1 LESKVSPADIEM
13 AFELEKQIDDNRQAL
28 RERSVNRMINHESG
42 IYSELI
48 YIDIINAFERISN
61 HPRNIVQTLPHE

>member
-61 HPRNIVQTLPHE
+61 HPRNIVQTQPHE